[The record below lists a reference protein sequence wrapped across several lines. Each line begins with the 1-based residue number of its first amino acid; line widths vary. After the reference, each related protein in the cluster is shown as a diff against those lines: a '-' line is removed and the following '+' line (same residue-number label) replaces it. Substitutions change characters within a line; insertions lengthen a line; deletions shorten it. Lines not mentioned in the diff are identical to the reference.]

1 MQLFSGGAVEDCSLS
16 FVKMSAQ
23 AESVIRNIIR
33 EITLEC
39 SAQGETI
46 SETLAAFIVSPQ
58 SREARP
64 CCARYAQVKAAVL
77 DPENEFNVERTL
89 TKDDVKKL
97 IGVGARYPAFYIHY
111 NCIHFGLVR
120 RVCQGFCS
128 GILRPWTPPRCRF
141 TST

>member
-1 MQLFSGGAVEDCSLS
+1 MLILS

-58 SREARP
+58 SRE
-64 CCARYAQVKAAVL
+64 L
-77 DPENEFNVERTL
+77 DHVVH
-89 TKDDVKKL
+89 DM
-97 IGVGARYPAFYIHY
+97 
-111 NCIHFGLVR
+111 R
-120 RVCQGFCS
+120 R
-128 GILRPWTPPRCRF
+128 
-141 TST
+141 